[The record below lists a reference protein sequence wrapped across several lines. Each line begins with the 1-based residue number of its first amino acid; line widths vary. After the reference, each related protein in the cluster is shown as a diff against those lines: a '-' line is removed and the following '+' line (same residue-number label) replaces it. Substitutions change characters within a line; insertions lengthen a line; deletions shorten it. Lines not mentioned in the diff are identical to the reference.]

1 MRNDGTNTRYYILV
15 NMLLKQHNPDGI
27 RQKYQNMQTQERI

>member
-1 MRNDGTNTRYYILV
+1 
-15 NMLLKQHNPDGI
+15 MLLKQHNPDGI